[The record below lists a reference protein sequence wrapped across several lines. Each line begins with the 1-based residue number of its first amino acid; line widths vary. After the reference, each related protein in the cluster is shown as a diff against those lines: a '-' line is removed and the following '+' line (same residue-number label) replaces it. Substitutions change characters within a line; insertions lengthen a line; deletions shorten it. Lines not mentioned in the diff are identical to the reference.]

1 MADLKRAY
9 RAVKKEERDRL
20 LDELD
25 RETRRW
31 TQSERERIDKSA
43 EFLRKVLKARAGTGK
58 VSTTNIE
65 RVSKLTAKSINQ
77 LLGLKTVAEEKKTG
91 TNR

>member
-1 MADLKRAY
+1 MADDQRIY
-9 RAVKKEERDRL
+9 RAIKKEERDKL

-31 TQSERERIDKSA
+31 TKAERKRVEAEA

-58 VSTTNIE
+58 VSTSNIE
-65 RVSKLTAKSINQ
+65 RVSKLTAHSINQ
-77 LLGLKTVAEEKKTG
+77 LLGLKAADKTTG
-91 TNR
+91 S